1 MNSFYDVIA
10 ESSLDDSAFGDQEFM
25 TVGWGKKETQFHGSE
40 GKQAAV
46 IKQEIPVIENF
57 EEMDSSVLISWRG
70 DGELFAVSF
79 LGSYGRMFK
88 VFNKEGELQFTSEK
102 CSGLETAFTWKPSGL
117 WIAVPQVF
125 PNKYVIALF
134 EKNGLRHRELVLPFK
149 SDEETVKILSWS
161 SDSDILAIETLR
173 KGTNTSCLYLYT
185 ICNYHWYLKQF
196 IDFQSNIRTI
206 QWDPKHSQSKTLHI
220 LLEDGTYSIYRWDFV
235 INHSFG
241 FTEENESIVSV
252 IDGKNILL
260 TNFRSSVVPPPMAA
274 FTVKTE
280 NYINSIGFLRN
291 SNQKE
296 NQFFTIDSD
305 NFVTK
310 YNCVFEDTKSV
321 LIKKLKNVDLIGKYN
336 FDQPILIN
344 HLIWLN
350 ESTIICSDVNSN
362 LIKSTFDDENK
373 KLIVLK
379 ENKLNECI
387 GSITDVDSNNFI
399 IQTTSGEVHKISA
412 DDLEIKELFKL
423 PVFCENILATLIN
436 DNLKIISLKNRQ
448 NLFLDDEK
456 IASDVTSFFVTENLL
471 IYTIIDQLIFMKLE
485 TNKII
490 ADRKIERGGKLIVVV
505 PKDSRT
511 VLQMPRGNLETVQ
524 PRILSLNIIGRLLDQ
539 KKYFLAMDLLRK
551 QRINLNIIVDHN
563 PVEFFKNI
571 NNFIEEIS
579 NINWLNLFLSDLQN
593 QDFTKTMYSSYYCD
607 VQQKYPE
614 NYLIE
619 NKRQIISDK
628 MCENLMK
635 KDFTYYMLPIVT
647 CHVIK
652 GDLEK
657 ALEVIWG
664 IKQNDTK
671 KAEEALK
678 YLLYLDDVNNLYKVA
693 LGMYNF
699 DLVLFVASKSQ
710 KDPKEYLPFLNE
722 LRKFEENY
730 RKYKIDKFLKRNEK
744 ALENIVLCDENEY
757 FDECLEHVE
766 SNNLYTNA
774 LRLFSG
780 KESQY
785 KKIAQSYGDY
795 LRVKQKLGEAS
806 LMYEKAGDLNQAIL
820 SSKHILDWRRCLSLA
835 KRNGSS
841 DEDIKTMSL

>member
-46 IKQEIPVIENF
+46 LKQEIPIIENID
-57 EEMDSSVLISWRG
+57 EMDSKVLITWRG

-79 LGSYGRMFK
+79 LGNYGRMFK

-149 SDEETVKILSWS
+149 SNEETVQFLSWS
-161 SDSDILAIETLR
+161 SDSDILAIETIR
-173 KGTNTSCLYLYT
+173 NGTNTSCLYLYT

-196 IDFQSNIRTI
+196 IEFKSNIKSI
-206 QWDPKHSQSKTLHI
+206 QWDPKHSQGKTLHI
-220 LLEDGTYSIYRWDFV
+220 LLDDGTYSIYRYEFV

-291 SNQKE
+291 SLKKE
-296 NQFFTIDSD
+296 NQFLTIDSE
-305 NFVTK
+305 NVLTK
-310 YNCVFEDTKSV
+310 YNCVFEETKSV
-321 LIKKLKNVDLIGKYN
+321 LIKKLKNVDLICKYS
-336 FDQPILIN
+336 FDGPITIN

-350 ESTIICSDVNSN
+350 ESTVICSDVNSN
-362 LIKSTFDDENK
+362 LFKLTFDEENN
-373 KLIVLK
+373 KLIVLNEK
-379 ENKLNECI
+379 KINECI

-399 IQTTSGEVHKISA
+399 IQTTSGEVNQISIE
-412 DDLEIKELFKL
+412 DFQLKELFKL
-423 PVFCENILATLIN
+423 PVFCENISAILIN
-436 DNLKIISLKNRQ
+436 ENLKVISLKNRQ
-448 NLFLDDEK
+448 NLFLDDNK

-571 NNFIEEIS
+571 NNFIEEIT

-607 VQQKYPE
+607 VQEKYPE
-614 NYLIE
+614 NYSIE
-619 NKRQIISDK
+619 NKRQIVSDK

-635 KDFTYYMLPIVT
+635 KDFTFYMLPIVT

-652 GDLEK
+652 GDIEK

-722 LRKFEENY
+722 LRKFDENY

-766 SNNLYTNA
+766 SNNLYTMA

-780 KESQY
+780 KDSQY

-841 DEDIKTMSL
+841 DEDIKNISL